1 MSATAAVAS
10 RANATVVDQT
20 KGQQMQDTT
29 QVRHD
34 SSHQRFIA
42 MVDGHEAELG
52 YEQSGG
58 VLCLTHTGVPPAI
71 GGRGIAGDLVRT
83 ALEYARAEGLKVEPA
98 CAYAAAFM
106 ERHPQYADL
115 LAT

>member
-1 MSATAAVAS
+1 
-10 RANATVVDQT
+10 
-20 KGQQMQDTT
+20 MQATT

-34 SSHQRFIA
+34 SSRHRFIA
-42 MVDGHEAELG
+42 VVDGHEAELE
-52 YEQSGG
+52 YERRSD
-58 VLCLTHTGVPPAI
+58 VLSLTHTGVPPEI
-71 GGRGIAGDLVRT
+71 GGRGVGGDLVRT

-98 CAYAAAFM
+98 CSYAAAYM